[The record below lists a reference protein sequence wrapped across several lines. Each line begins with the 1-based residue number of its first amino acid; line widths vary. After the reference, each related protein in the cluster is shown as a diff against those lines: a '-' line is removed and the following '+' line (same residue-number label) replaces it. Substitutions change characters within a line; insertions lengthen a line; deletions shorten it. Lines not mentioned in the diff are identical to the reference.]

1 MKHDHHDRR
10 PGVDVNHNPLARAQK
25 EAPALN
31 KAWFKDGER
40 LTLFQRATFTFLSL
54 FFLGFGLY
62 LLHDVIDAIRADDR
76 YGSALAFF
84 VVVGLPIL
92 AMAIFGIRNVLRFPT
107 EGEEHP
113 DQLR

>member
-1 MKHDHHDRR
+1 MVQGRGK
-10 PGVDVNHNPLARAQK
+10 VDTISASNVHISLA
-25 EAPALN
+25 P
-31 KAWFKDGER
+31 
-40 LTLFQRATFTFLSL
+40 
-54 FFLGFGLY
+54 FLGLGLY
-62 LLHDVIDAIRADDR
+62 LLRDVIDAIRANDR

-92 AMAIFGIRNVLRFPT
+92 AMAIFGIRNVLRFPK